1 MIDTSDLEQQAR
13 SQAAG
18 LGRKAKAA
26 VAGKL
31 REATDAAQSQAAQ
44 EVEATADAAD
54 AAAGAFAPGSVQA
67 QAASMVAGHLEDAAH
82 RVRSLDIEQ
91 TVEDVSAF
99 ARRNPLLF
107 LSAAALAGFAATRF
121 LKAHD
126 REAETSGGAVRNPAS
141 QQMGAGHGAS

>member
-1 MIDTSDLEQQAR
+1 MTNTSDLEQQAR
-13 SQAAG
+13 SQAAD

-44 EVEATADAAD
+44 EVEDTADAAD
-54 AAAGAFAPGSVQA
+54 AAASAFSPGSMQA
-67 QAASMVAGHLEDAAH
+67 KAASMVAGHLEDAAH
-82 RVRSLDIEQ
+82 RVRTLDIEQ

-107 LSAAALAGFAATRF
+107 LSAAAFAGFAATRF
-121 LKAHD
+121 LKTHD
-126 REAETSGGAVRNPAS
+126 PDPEMPSRTVRNRAPVHE
-141 QQMGAGHGAS
+141 GGGHGVS

>member
-1 MIDTSDLEQQAR
+1 MTDTSDLEQQAR
-13 SQAAG
+13 SQAAA
-18 LGRKAKAA
+18 LGRKTKAA
-26 VAGKL
+26 VAGKI
-31 REATDAAQSQAAQ
+31 REATDAAQTHAAQ

-54 AAAGAFAPGSVQA
+54 AAASAFAPGSVQA
-67 QAASMVAGHLEDAAH
+67 QAASMVAAHLEDAAH

-126 REAETSGGAVRNPAS
+126 PDLDTSSGAVRS
-141 QQMGAGHGAS
+141 HLSEHDGAGHGVS